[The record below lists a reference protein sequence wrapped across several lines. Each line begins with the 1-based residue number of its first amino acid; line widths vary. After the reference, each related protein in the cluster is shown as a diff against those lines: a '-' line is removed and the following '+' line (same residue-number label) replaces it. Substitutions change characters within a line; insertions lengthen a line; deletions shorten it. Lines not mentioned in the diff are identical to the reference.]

1 VDVAGVDGV
10 IRNWEQIKA
19 EERLAHDAHE
29 KNGLLSG
36 VPMAL
41 PALSQAEQIIERVGR
56 VGFEGLAALGD
67 HETIQSLL
75 VSFLNADAQ
84 NARVL
89 TGRLLLAITV
99 IAHQAGVDAEM
110 ALREAL
116 TRFRHRFSAMEEQA
130 LATGRNL
137 MDLSAQEK
145 ARLWAMTSDE
155 NESASES

>member
-1 VDVAGVDGV
+1 
-10 IRNWEQIKA
+10 
-19 EERLAHDAHE
+19 
-29 KNGLLSG
+29 
-36 VPMAL
+36 
-41 PALSQAEQIIERVGR
+41 
-56 VGFEGLAALGD
+56 
-67 HETIQSLL
+67 
-75 VSFLNADAQ
+75 
-84 NARVL
+84 VL